1 MAKSTTVVNST
12 KPLDTILLP
21 PGNPVSTVT
30 LPTIMLVTIPP
41 PVNLFLGISLGPIPC
56 IPLIL
61 PPGTPVDLAPT
72 VPGVLL
78 LVWMAMT
85 KCGGVGDAIA
95 KLDES
100 INNNK
105 KTDDDEPEVP
115 NNVKNELRA
124 AKKKI
129 QDTAALFQA
138 NGGSFPD
145 TTGKTAAANRRAN
158 QLVKQALA
166 EAARINTPVTRVSD
180 RVRPQRRPSGPVRSP
195 QAVQDIIFDLEVV
208 GDPELTAQLQA
219 EVTRRIAQANKIF
232 SNEEILQLAEVVL
245 RELRLAQFGA

>member
-1 MAKSTTVVNST
+1 MAKSTIVVNST

-21 PGNPVSTVT
+21 PGLPKSLVT

-41 PVNLFLGISLGPIPC
+41 PVNLYIGMSLGPVPC
-56 IPLIL
+56 VPLIL

-72 VPGVLL
+72 APGVLL
-78 LVWMAMT
+78 LVWLAMT
-85 KCGGVGDAIA
+85 KCGGIGAAIA

-105 KTDDDEPEVP
+105 KIDDEPEVP
-115 NNVKNELRA
+115 ESIKTQLRD

-145 TTGKTAAANRRAN
+145 TTGRTAAINRRADA
-158 QLVKQALA
+158 LVRQALA
-166 EAARINTPVTRVSD
+166 TARRINTPVTRVSD
-180 RVRPQRRPSGPVRSP
+180 RARRPRRRPSGPIRSP

-208 GDPELTAQLQA
+208 GEPELTSQLQA
-219 EVTRRIAQANKIF
+219 EVTRRIAEANRIF